1 MEEYKRNEQDLYANT
16 DNGLDILKKYIPD
29 FVLNK
34 NFCYREE
41 KNPSAR
47 AYKSNTG
54 IWYIK
59 DFGGGSHF
67 PLQIVMEQMGL
78 SYYDAL
84 VHLYAE
90 FQIPVSGRA
99 SLPQN
104 KTFKEKG
111 DLPNDYFNIAVK
123 NITNEKE
130 FSRFV
135 TPELLLEFNIYEV
148 EYYERITSNGKLMR
162 VDSTPYYPI
171 FVYSPD
177 ITQWAKLYC
186 PAEKKGK
193 TTLEDGTEKRYN
205 YKHGYLGKKP
215 EKYFHGLDRIK
226 AKYSEEKI
234 KAIDNYREILK
245 RTSDKEVKAET
256 QKALDDMLLPYV
268 IICSGGSDGVS
279 IASLS
284 SDFYPVWGNSES
296 DIITED
302 VYSFLKKISKNL
314 IYLPDVDKAGIE
326 FAYAYSH
333 RYWKLDVAILPDYY
347 LKDGSG
353 KIKGK
358 DFRDYLK
365 HKEFTYS
372 EPSYIAKKFK
382 ELLNVS
388 VNCNFITLNDRK
400 QYRINP
406 RNLYYFL
413 NTNNFFTY
421 EPEFSSDKTP
431 NETNDIIIH
440 INKHK
445 IEIPTSKQI
454 RQFCSDFLI
463 RKGTKTDILT
473 MLENTNAL
481 RVADLVKLPN
491 TELNFKN
498 YDKDYQLYFFENTAV
513 KIDAKQIKTIGNK
526 DISCSVWDSNVI
538 KNNFSLE
545 KPFFEMYQDEK
556 GHKRVKILNSKCD
569 FLSFI
574 INTSRVFWEKESEKN
589 KDFRKNRVLNSPY
602 LTEEEQITQEQH
614 FLGKCFAIGYLLHRY
629 KKRGFEKY
637 VYIMDDKV
645 KESVTENNGRT
656 GKGLMVNAIA
666 ELAPYFYR
674 GGKNSN
680 LFQDKH
686 IFGTYK
692 GQPII
697 YFDDMHA
704 SIPFSEVYTFV
715 SEGITINEKTKGD
728 YHIPYEKAPKL
739 VGTYNHAI
747 RNMTSSDLGRI
758 LFVTFS
764 DYYFFS
770 SDKKFQPNDDFGKS
784 FFQDWDNKEYNLFY
798 NFMLQCLQFFLQN
811 MHSPV
816 LSPTENLQINT
827 LKASI
832 GDNFLEWAEVYF
844 VEEHLNK
851 YISREEMYSNY
862 ASFVGKI
869 AVIPTKFKK
878 NLEMFCQLKGY
889 VFNPIKLRNSQGRII
904 KEVEKIGGG
913 RTSREHF
920 YISSVS
926 SEIDLPTSEPTS
938 EPTSANNTTI
948 DECDFWADNEDL
960 KF

>member
-41 KNPSAR
+41 KNPSSR

-135 TPELLLEFNIYEV
+135 TPELLVVFNIYEV

-226 AKYSEEKI
+226 AEYSEEKI

-284 SDFYPVWGNSES
+284 SDFYPIWGNSES

-302 VYSFLKKISKNL
+302 VYSFLRKISKNL

-333 RYWKLDVAILPDYY
+333 RYWKLDVVFLQKYY
-347 LKDGSG
+347 MG
-353 KIKGK
+353 KNGK
-358 DFRDYLK
+358 DFRDFINFFNNETS
-365 HKEFTYS
+365 KEIICEAF
-372 EPSYIAKKFK
+372 KKM
-382 ELLNVS
+382 LNVP
-388 VNCNFITLNDRK
+388 VNFNIITLNDRK
-400 QYRINP
+400 QHRISVSNFH
-406 RNLYYFL
+406 YFL
-413 NTNNFFTY
+413 NANNYFVY
-421 EPEFSSDKTP
+421 ISP
-431 NETNDIIIH
+431 NEKSNTNENQGTLLYENGYILE
-440 INKHK
+440 NVTGVQ
-445 IEIPTSKQI
+445 IEE
-454 RQFCSDFLI
+454 FCRDFLI
-463 RKGTKTDILT
+463 RKGTTKKITDYLKSSNFFSDKELKKVPSKNFNLT
-473 MLENTNAL
+473 
-481 RVADLVKLPN
+481 K
-491 TELNFKN
+491 F
-498 YDKDYQLYFFENTAV
+498 DKDHQMFFFENTAV
-513 KIDAKQIKTIGNK
+513 KVTANNIFFLSNK
-526 DISCSVWDSNVI
+526 DVQNYVFKENIIKRNIS
-538 KNNFSLE
+538 KQKE
-545 KPFFEMYQDEK
+545 TFFEPYKDEK
-556 GHKRVKILNSKCD
+556 GNNRVKILFENCD
-569 FLSFI
+569 FLNYL
-574 INTSRVFWEKESEKN
+574 INTSRVFWEKDYLEHEKN
-589 KDFRKNRVLNSPY
+589 NKKWGEIHTLSSKY

-614 FLGKCFAIGYLLHRY
+614 FLSKCYAIGYMLHRWNDVN
-629 KKRGFEKY
+629 FPVFVY
-637 VYIMDDKV
+637 VTDDQLK
-645 KESVTENNGRT
+645 ENNNEANGGT
-656 GKGLMVNAIA
+656 GKSMFAKGI
-666 ELAPYFYR
+666 EQLAKFFHPQDC
-674 GGKNSN
+674 GKKDI
-680 LFQDKH
+680 LDDKH
-686 IFGTYK
+686 IFGGLKDYHDV
-692 GQPII
+692 IF
-697 YFDDMHA
+697 FDDVNQNQDFR
-704 SIPFSEVYTFV
+704 SFYTLITRGITPNTKNVQQERFFSFDERPKIMGTFNYGLKDNSSAGMRRVFFV
-715 SEGITINEKTKGD
+715 SFSSYYHKINKTMGRE
-728 YHIPYEKAPKL
+728 YQPYDDFKKRFYVEWN
-739 VGTYNHAI
+739 TQEWN
-747 RNMTSSDLGRI
+747 
-758 LFVTFS
+758 
-764 DYYFFS
+764 YFF
-770 SDKKFQPNDDFGKS
+770 
-784 FFQDWDNKEYNLFY
+784 
-798 NFMLQCLQFFLQN
+798 NFMLRCCQFYIANQN
-811 MHSPV
+811 SPYYAP
-816 LSPTENLQINT
+816 LDNLKKNN
-827 LKASI
+827 LKAII
-832 GDNFLEWAEVYF
+832 GNSFLEWAEDYFSDDSKFENNINKKEIVADCKVYCAP
-844 VEEHLNK
+844 VK
-851 YISREEMYSNY
+851 MTSQAI
-862 ASFVGKI
+862 K
-869 AVIPTKFKK
+869 TK
-878 NLEMFCQLKGY
+878 LEQFCSLKGY
-889 VFNPIKLRNSQGRII
+889 SFSGDIAKYEFVGQT
-904 KEVEKIGGG
+904 
-913 RTSREHF
+913 RTTVKYFCFSKKTD
-920 YISSVS
+920 
-926 SEIDLPTSEPTS
+926 EIDLPTSEPTS